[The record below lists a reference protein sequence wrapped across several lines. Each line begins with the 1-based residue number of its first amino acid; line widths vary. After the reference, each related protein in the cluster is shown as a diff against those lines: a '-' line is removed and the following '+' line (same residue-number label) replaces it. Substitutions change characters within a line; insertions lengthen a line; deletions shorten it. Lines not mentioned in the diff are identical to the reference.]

1 MFGGSLGSCSLLF
14 WVGQSLSGVAG
25 EKCCLSRC
33 AVEKEVLTF
42 CLCRHRDA
50 LQQQVCDRMSL
61 Q

>member
-1 MFGGSLGSCSLLF
+1 MLF
-14 WVGQSLSGVAG
+14 LVGQSLSGVAG

-33 AVEKEVLTF
+33 AVEEVLTF
-42 CLCRHRDA
+42 RLCRHRDA

>member
-1 MFGGSLGSCSLLF
+1 MLF
-14 WVGQSLSGVAG
+14 WVGQSLGVAG